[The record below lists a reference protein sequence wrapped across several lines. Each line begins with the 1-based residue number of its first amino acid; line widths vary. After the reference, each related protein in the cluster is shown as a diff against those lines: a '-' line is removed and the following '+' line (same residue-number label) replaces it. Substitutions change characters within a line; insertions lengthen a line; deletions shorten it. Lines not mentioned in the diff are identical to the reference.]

1 MRHTGKRTRGRSCI
15 HWLLIL
21 GLWLQIV
28 GPVFARPLPLASLQ
42 GLQIVAC
49 TPAGMVAINLDL
61 DPADQDSDS
70 SGTPR
75 VHQAG
80 HCLLCAT
87 HPLPPSTVATGA
99 VAPAACRAQPAAGF
113 DETPCDARITG
124 AWEWPPSR
132 CPPTD
137 RC

>member
-1 MRHTGKRTRGRSCI
+1 MQHTGKRTRGRSCI

-28 GPVFARPLPLASLQ
+28 GPVFARPLPLNALQ

-49 TPAGMVAINLDL
+49 TPAGMVTIDL
-61 DPADQDSDS
+61 ADTDQDSKA
-70 SGTPR
+70 SGKPQT
-75 VHQAG
+75 HQTG

-87 HPLPPSTVATGA
+87 HPLPPSTVVADA
-99 VAPAACRAQPAAGF
+99 VAPVARQAQPAPGF

-124 AWEWPPSR
+124 TWEWPPSR

-137 RC
+137 CC